1 MFNIYIILLII
12 KMSRIKKILLVTALS
27 QELNVIKSEIKKLKI
42 PNLKVSYS
50 STWMGNYNMILNL
63 TRFLEKN
70 WDFDFVLNIWTCW
83 YKSDYKDFFQVIRIF
98 NFSNK
103 KELLVPHL
111 INFWDFESIFCSE
124 KVVFDSE
131 TLLEEQFVD
140 MESFGFEL
148 VCDSFS
154 LSRAIFKVPV
164 DKIWTE
170 TKNFDFSLASSYLRE
185 KIDYKK
191 LFEEILKYLEKIPE
205 KQDFDKYFSEINF
218 TFSQKEIFKKL
229 FFKYKALVS
238 DNFES
243 YFEENKSLQKEK
255 FLKNLENFLDK
266 FTQI

>member
-1 MFNIYIILLII
+1 MLLII
-12 KMSRIKKILLVTALS
+12 KMSRVKKILLVTALS
-27 QELNVIKSEIKKLKI
+27 QELNSIKSEIKKLKI

-63 TRFLEKN
+63 TRFLEQN
-70 WDFDFVLNIWTCW
+70 WDF
-83 YKSDYKDFFQVIRIF
+83 DYKDFFQVIRIF

-103 KELLVPHL
+103 KELIVPHL

-131 TLLEEQFVD
+131 ILWEEQFVD

>member
-1 MFNIYIILLII
+1 
-12 KMSRIKKILLVTALS
+12 MSGVKKILLVTALS

-42 PNLKVSYS
+42 PNLKVLYL

-63 TRFLEKN
+63 TRFLEQN

-131 TLLEEQFVD
+131 ILWEEQFVD

-148 VCDSFS
+148 VCSCWQNLNRDKKLWFFS
-154 LSRAIFKVPV
+154 CFNIFKG
-164 DKIWTE
+164 
-170 TKNFDFSLASSYLRE
+170 
-185 KIDYKK
+185 
-191 LFEEILKYLEKIPE
+191 
-205 KQDFDKYFSEINF
+205 
-218 TFSQKEIFKKL
+218 
-229 FFKYKALVS
+229 
-238 DNFES
+238 
-243 YFEENKSLQKEK
+243 ENWL
-255 FLKNLENFLDK
+255 
-266 FTQI
+266 